1 MWADLQ
7 VLVALVLCEA
17 EDLCGQS
24 AGDEV
29 ATGCGHEG
37 PFGEELGRH
46 TQRHQLPEAVEPQ
59 GAEGGRHLL
68 DHRTRKTC
76 EYDLLVAMGR

>member
-1 MWADLQ
+1 MVCGADLE

-17 EDLCGQS
+17 EDLGGQS

-29 ATGCGHEG
+29 ATGGRHEG

-46 TQRHQLPEAVEPQ
+46 TQRYQLPEAVEPQ
-59 GAEGGRHLL
+59 GAEGGRHLVNSK
-68 DHRTRKTC
+68 RRIS
-76 EYDLLVAMGR
+76 R